1 MIKRLGER
9 GADRVPRVQRAVGVL
24 EHHLHVAA
32 VGLARG
38 LAHRLAAD
46 LDPAGPGVE
55 QQPDALQDRGLA
67 RARLADEAEALARAD
82 READVVED
90 LPRLVAEAEG
100 DGQAVDRDVAHGFTS
115 ASGRFQLSSR
125 RSTASGARLA
135 ADVRL
140 RGDEAARVVVPGVPE
155 LRRRQR
161 LDHLARVHDQ
171 HAVAEVADEV
181 EVVADHDQPDAALA
195 HQRVEDA
202 EHLHPHRHVER
213 RGRLVGDDHLRLRHQ
228 HHRDHHPLAHAA
240 RDLVRIEPVD
250 PLGVADLH
258 RLEHLQRLLPRLA
271 PRAAVVHRIGLGD
284 LVADALH
291 RVQRELRV
299 LQDHRDPRAA
309 DVEHPPLRG
318 AGSGR
323 SP

>member
-1 MIKRLGER
+1 MSDEQVQHLRLHRDVERRGRLVEQQHRRLQHQRPGDRHPLPLAARELVRIAVEEGRRQADVDHRLLHPLRPPVEAVDDQRLGQR

-55 QQPDALQDRGLA
+55 QEPDALQDRGLA

-100 DGQAVDRDVAHGFTS
+100 DRQAVDRDVAHAFTS

-140 RGDEAARVVVPGVPE
+140 RGDQAARVVVPGVP
-155 LRRRQR
+155 R
-161 LDHLARVHDQ
+161 APPP
-171 HAVAEVADEV
+171 A
-181 EVVADHDQPDAALA
+181 
-195 HQRVEDA
+195 
-202 EHLHPHRHVER
+202 
-213 RGRLVGDDHLRLRHQ
+213 
-228 HHRDHHPLAHAA
+228 
-240 RDLVRIEPVD
+240 
-250 PLGVADLH
+250 
-258 RLEHLQRLLPRLA
+258 A
-271 PRAAVVHRIGLGD
+271 PRPPG
-284 LVADALH
+284 
-291 RVQRELRV
+291 
-299 LQDHRDPRAA
+299 PRT
-309 DVEHPPLRG
+309 
-318 AGSGR
+318 
-323 SP
+323 